1 MGITYT
7 KKTTDVGWSYIE
19 MLDSDNPESVS
30 YIPIDPSNAD
40 YQKYLASLDEA
51 STL

>member
-1 MGITYT
+1 MQYEIIQTPFGDLIKATSLDGI
-7 KKTTDVGWSYIE
+7 
-19 MLDSDNPESVS
+19 VS
-30 YIPIDPSNAD
+30 FIPKDPANSD